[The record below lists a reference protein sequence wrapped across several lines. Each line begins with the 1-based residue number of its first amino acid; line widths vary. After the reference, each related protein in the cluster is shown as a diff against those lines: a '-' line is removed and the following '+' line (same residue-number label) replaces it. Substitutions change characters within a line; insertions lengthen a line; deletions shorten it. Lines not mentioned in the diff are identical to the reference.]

1 MKNSLSLAAQL
12 FIASFGA
19 LLLAHWLELTSPFW
33 AAMPV
38 WVVVQVWREDMLLRA
53 ALRLAGTL
61 LGAGLALAALHFA
74 HSGWVLV
81 IALSATVGLGTAVA
95 FWIGTI
101 YSYGALLA
109 AITASVVV
117 LPTIGFG
124 AEPVSLS
131 IGRVACTLIGVAAV
145 TLVTFPFTPA
155 RTMPRPPRHA
165 PALLATVLRGGLA
178 ALLSGSGVALAIA
191 TGRYE
196 VTIGALTVATFASIL
211 GSIPDPRP
219 VLKHLLPA
227 AGIGVVAALA
237 YRGMANGLDLSAA
250 SSLALVAPFIAAGAL
265 LRANPSTA
273 PFGLD
278 ANMCFLLAAEVGSEG
293 HGYLRELSGA
303 AAMMAGA
310 ALVCLLFLLVLRLAP
325 VTPPEAEPL
334 EPNRWSRVR
343 QDQVEAEY
351 FSTDLVE

>member
-1 MKNSLSLAAQL
+1 MKNSLSLATQL
-12 FIASFGA
+12 FTASFGA
-19 LLLAHWLELTSPFW
+19 LLLAHWLNLASPFW

-53 ALRLAGTL
+53 ALRLTGTL
-61 LGAGLALAALHFA
+61 LGAGLALAALQFA
-74 HSGWVLV
+74 HSSWLLV
-81 IALSATVGLGTAVA
+81 IAFSATVGLGTASA

-101 YSYGALLA
+101 YSYGALLV

-145 TLVTFPFTPA
+145 TLITFPFTPA
-155 RTMPRPPRHA
+155 RTGPRPSRPV
-165 PALLATVLRGGLA
+165 PTLTATALRGGLA
-178 ALLSGSGVALAIA
+178 ALLAGSGAALAVT

-196 VTIGALTVATFASIL
+196 VTIGALTVATFTSIM

-227 AGIGVVAALA
+227 TAIGVVAALA
-237 YRGMANGLDLSAA
+237 YRGMVNGLDLSEAA
-250 SSLALVAPFIAAGAL
+250 SLALVAPFICAGAL

-293 HGYLRELSGA
+293 HGYMRELSGA

-310 ALVCLLFLLVLRLAP
+310 ALVCVLFLLLLRLAP
-325 VTPPEAEPL
+325 VRSADGKPSEQPSAAG
-334 EPNRWSRVR
+334 SG
-343 QDQVEAEY
+343 
-351 FSTDLVE
+351 